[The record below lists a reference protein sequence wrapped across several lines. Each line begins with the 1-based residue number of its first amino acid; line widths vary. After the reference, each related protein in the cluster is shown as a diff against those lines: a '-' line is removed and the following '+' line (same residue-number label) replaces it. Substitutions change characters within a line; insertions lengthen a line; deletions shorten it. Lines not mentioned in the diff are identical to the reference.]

1 MYTSEYEKKG
11 FPFRDFLTKLIL
23 VIVFVLLLVL
33 LLPKF
38 IQPKIVQQNCTDS
51 KASSNEECSTLAYS
65 SLTSQIFRDNLDE
78 MKEAA
83 VSYYTTERLPKNV
96 GDKEKMTL
104 QAMIDKKIITTLLD
118 KNNKTVDTEKSY
130 VEITKMDN
138 EYLLKVNIKDS
149 EKEDYILVHLGC
161 YNYCNSYL
169 CEKNTAEET
178 GFVKASRAS
187 STTSYVAVTPS
198 YTVNGNGSITHNPTP
213 NTTVINHYYYE
224 STGSNEQASTT
235 NNTTN
240 NSTIN
245 NYYNTDNSVTN
256 NYNDNSVTN
265 NTTNNYY
272 EDNDTIIIINKCDKD
287 CEEKE
292 HICTY
297 DKVTKTYYGS
307 NGTKVTREEFINQC
321 TQPEDT
327 PDVPEQPK
335 ICTYDK
341 TTNSYYGENGT
352 KVTREQFI
360 IQCTEPEETPDEPE
374 QPKICTYDKTT
385 NTYYGETGAT
395 VTREQFINQCTEPEV
410 EPTPSEDPE
419 VKKCYHDEET
429 GKYYGKDGLVVT
441 EEEYNTQCTTP
452 TPETKKC
459 VYDEE
464 TGKYYG
470 KDGDVVTREV
480 YNTQCGTTP
489 EEPTEPEKQYVYKY
503 KKVTGA
509 TLSKWSAWSEWEK
522 TSCDT
527 KELACDTNNDACIK
541 KRQLYE
547 RKEQIGTYKDTFTKQ
562 RQEQRQ
568 VATYTQK
575 ACSKYNY
582 IIIDNTTYAITDTT
596 TYTTINKVT
605 TTKTTAVTR
614 AGGWTYSGRGSYAN
628 PPRDTASTHYKFVGA
643 DYSKCN
649 DKCTSLPNFYYDAY
663 NYTAGDMKVTTSTTT
678 TPITTSHTDTT
689 VTSHTDSSVTATCG
703 ELVTKE
709 IPVYRTIEVTDKS
722 SINKPLY
729 GTVCYKSEK
738 TREVLEEGKTQY
750 KWSTYNNQ
758 TLIQDGW
765 VMTGDYKEA

>member
-38 IQPKIVQQNCTDS
+38 IQPKIVQQNCADG

-83 VSYYTTERLPKNV
+83 VSYYTTERLPKNI

-104 QAMIDKKIITTLLD
+104 QAMIDKKIITALID
-118 KNNKTVDTEKSY
+118 KNNKAVDTEKSY

-169 CEKNTAEET
+169 CEKNAAEET
-178 GFVKASRAS
+178 GFVKSSRSS

-224 STGSNEQASTT
+224 STGSNQQSSTT
-235 NNTTN
+235 NNYYDNTVTN
-240 NSTIN
+240 NITN
-245 NYYNTDNSVTN
+245 NNIDNSVTN
-256 NYNDNSVTN
+256 NNIDNSVTN

-272 EDNDTIIIINKCDKD
+272 EDNDTIIIINNNCDQD
-287 CEEKE
+287 CEEKPK
-292 HICTY
+292 ICTY
-297 DKVTKTYYGS
+297 DKVTKTYYGA
-307 NGTKVTREEFINQC
+307 NGTKVTRDEFI
-321 TQPEDT
+321 
-327 PDVPEQPK
+327 
-335 ICTYDK
+335 
-341 TTNSYYGENGT
+341 S
-352 KVTREQFI
+352 
-360 IQCTEPEETPDEPE
+360 QCTEDEDTPDEPE

-385 NTYYGETGAT
+385 NTYYGENGTK
-395 VTREQFINQCTEPEV
+395 VTREQFIIECTEPEPTPDEPEQPKICTFDKTTKTYYGENGTVVTREEFINQCTEPEV

-470 KDGDVVTREV
+470 KDGNEVTEEE
-480 YNTQCGTTP
+480 YTTQCSNP
-489 EEPTEPEKQYVYKY
+489 EPEKEYVYKY

-509 TLSKWSAWSEWEK
+509 TLSKWSAWSDWEK

-568 VATYTQK
+568 VASYTQK

-582 IIIDNTTYAITDTT
+582 VIIDNTTYAITDTT
-596 TYTTINKVT
+596 TYTTIDKIT
-605 TTKTTAVTR
+605 TTKTTAVTK
-614 AGGWTYSGRGSYAN
+614 AGGWTYSGRSSYAN
-628 PPRDTASTHYKFVGA
+628 PPRDTATTHYKFVGA
-643 DYSKCN
+643 DFSKCTE
-649 DKCTSLPNFYYDAY
+649 KCTSLPNFYYDAY
-663 NYTAGDMKVTTSTTT
+663 NYTQGDISVTTSTTH
-678 TPITTSHTDTT
+678 TPITTEHTDQTVSETT
-689 VTSHTDSSVTATCG
+689 ESTVSASCG

-722 SINKPLY
+722 TINKPLY

-738 TREVLEEGKTQY
+738 TREVIEEGKTKY
-750 KWSTYNNQ
+750 KWSTYNDQSLLN
-758 TLIQDGW
+758 DGW
-765 VMTGDYKEA
+765 VMTGEYKEA